1 MFVYL
6 LLMTLSVITSGLFT
20 YFFELYT
27 KWYLVLLM
35 ILAILGFYV
44 VYFILYMLFLAVVI
58 LFSTGRNKE
67 VKKPKWLHCHLMH
80 SLMFFLI
87 RYSRIKMKVTGLDKI
102 PDGRVMVICNHKS
115 NFDPMPLMYY
125 IKPSH
130 MAAVTKPENIK
141 VPIYGKYMHNM
152 GFIRMPKD
160 NTVESVKAIV
170 KASNYI
176 KNDISSVLI
185 FPEGKR
191 NFEDTTLD
199 FHPGSFKI
207 ATKTKCPIVVTSI
220 RNPDKVRFN
229 FPLKR
234 TIVYLD
240 VLDVLYYDD
249 YKDLNTVDIADK
261 CRTMIVNKLDEY
273 REMEKK
279 NGTH

>member
-1 MFVYL
+1 MITYII
-6 LLMTLSVITSGLFT
+6 LMVLSTITSFLFT
-20 YFFELYT
+20 YFFELYNDWW
-27 KWYLVLLM
+27 KILLM
-35 ILAILGFYV
+35 VVAILGFYV
-44 VYFILYMLFLAVVI
+44 IYFILYMLFLVIVI
-58 LFSTGRNKE
+58 LFSTSRKKE
-67 VKKPKWLHCHLMH
+67 VKKPHKLHLLLMH
-80 SLMFFLI
+80 ELMFFLM
-87 RYSRIKMKVTGLDKI
+87 RYSRIKMKVTGLKKV
-102 PDGRVMVICNHKS
+102 PKGRVMVICNHKS

-125 IKPSH
+125 IKPAS

-160 NTVESVKAIV
+160 NNVDSVKAII

-207 ATKTKCPIVVTSI
+207 ATRTKCPIVITSI

-229 FPLKR
+229 WPLKR
-234 TIVYLD
+234 TIVNLD

-249 YKDLNTVDIADK
+249 YKDLNTVDLAEK
-261 CRTMIVNKLDEY
+261 CRNMIVNKLDEY
-273 REMEKK
+273 RNKE
-279 NGTH
+279 

>member
-1 MFVYL
+1 MLVYI
-6 LLMTLSVITSGLFT
+6 LLMALSAITSGLFT
-20 YFFELYT
+20 YFFELY
-27 KWYLVLLM
+27 KEWWQILLM

-44 VYFILYMLFLAVVI
+44 IYFILYMLFLAVVI
-58 LFSTGRNKE
+58 LFSTNRNKE
-67 VKKPKWLHCHLMH
+67 VKKPKNFHCHLMH
-80 SLMFFLI
+80 SLMFFLL
-87 RYSRIKMKVTGLDKI
+87 RYARIKMKVTGLDKV

-130 MAAVTKPENIK
+130 MVAVTKPENIS

-152 GFIRMPKD
+152 GFIRMPKE

-176 KNDISSVLI
+176 KNDITSVLI

-191 NFEDTTLD
+191 NFEDSTLD

-220 RNPDKVRFN
+220 KDTDKVRFN

-234 TIVYLD
+234 TIVNLD
-240 VLDVLYYDD
+240 VIDVLYYED
-249 YKDLNTVDIADK
+249 YKELTTVDLANN
-261 CRTMIVNKLDEY
+261 CREMIVNKLKEY
-273 REMEKK
+273 K
-279 NGTH
+279 N